1 MSDRIAIIPARG
13 GSVALPLKNIKR
25 LCGRELIGHTIKQ
38 ALASKLV
45 DRVIVSTDNAEI
57 AEVSRRFGAE
67 VPFVRPAELSDS
79 NTTLLL
85 EVVSHAIRWLEVN
98 DSYSYDLCVLLCP
111 TSPFRRPGLIDDVLT
126 RLIEDTTI
134 DSCMVGKSITNL
146 VWRKRETEFELL
158 ETGIRDSQRQTRDR
172 LYLTHFGLATGMRR
186 KWALKGDRYA
196 GKVDILVEDEGFSW
210 VDINDRA
217 DFDLAELI
225 MSKLGGD
232 YRG

>member
-1 MSDRIAIIPARG
+1 MSERIAIIPARG
-13 GSVALPLKNIKR
+13 GSVTLPFKNIKH

-45 DRVIVSTDNAEI
+45 DRVVVSTDNAEI
-57 AEVSRRFGAE
+57 ASVARRFGAE
-67 VPFVRPAELSDS
+67 VPFIRPAELSDS
-79 NTTLLL
+79 NTTLL
-85 EVVSHAIRWLEVN
+85 EVVSHTIRWLELN

-134 DSCMVGKSITNL
+134 DSCMVGESTAML
-146 VWRKRETEFELL
+146 AWRKRGTEFELL
-158 ETGIRDSQRQTRDR
+158 ETGIRDSNRQTREL

-186 KWALKGDRYA
+186 EWALKGDRYA

-210 VDINDRA
+210 IDIDDRD
-217 DFDLAELI
+217 DFALAELI
-225 MSKLGGD
+225 MSKFGRH